1 VDDKDPGD
9 RASECGG
16 LMAPLAIDKS
26 GKKGFMIFH
35 KCLECGKITK
45 NKIADDDDMDE
56 VINLSANPLP
66 ETKRG

>member
-1 VDDKDPGD
+1 MHVDDTAPGD
-9 RASECGG
+9 RQASCGD

-26 GKKGFMIFH
+26 GKKGYMIFH
-35 KCLECGKITK
+35 KCLKCGKITR

-66 ETKRG
+66 NA